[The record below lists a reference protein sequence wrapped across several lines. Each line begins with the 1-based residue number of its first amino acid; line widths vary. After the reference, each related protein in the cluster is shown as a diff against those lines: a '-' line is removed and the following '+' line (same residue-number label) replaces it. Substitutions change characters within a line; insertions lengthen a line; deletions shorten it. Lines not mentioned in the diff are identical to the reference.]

1 MQQSFIHPARRG
13 EQERSTTM
21 IKKLIPAALS
31 VFALSAMA
39 AGDAASVGV
48 GVGIGMG
55 AKVREKQAS
64 STTTARVNAR
74 ASVDAQ
80 VETEREELRR
90 ERLQLREKTTAKGT
104 LQARQP
110 SALGGAVGAAV
121 TR

>member
-1 MQQSFIHPARRG
+1 
-13 EQERSTTM
+13 M
-21 IKKLIPAALS
+21 IKRLIPAALS

-55 AKVREKQAS
+55 ANVREKQAS
-64 STTTARVNAR
+64 GSAAARVNAR

-90 ERLQLREKTTAKGT
+90 ERLQLREKTMAKET

-110 SALGGAVGAAV
+110 SAVGGAVGAAISTEAGAK